1 MPGRTGPRGP
11 PGSSGRRGRKGP
23 RGPPGN
29 PGKSA
34 QQRTNHSGGGQL
46 GKTCNKYLLIVFVV
60 VF

>member
-34 QQRTNHSGGGQL
+34 QQRTNHSCGGQL